1 MLEWGLGGR
10 AKCLC
15 EQTGTMGGK
24 MQTVQKVGVG
34 GDLDAAAT
42 QLKRDELSLFDSRR
56 QDRHL
61 SERPYGSFW
70 NEAIGLANKL
80 CH

>member
-1 MLEWGLGGR
+1 
-10 AKCLC
+10 
-15 EQTGTMGGK
+15 

-70 NEAIGLANKL
+70 NEARWARKQTLPLTHCVTLVMIYNLSGPQLS
-80 CH
+80 

>member
-1 MLEWGLGGR
+1 MGIGRQSKVPLDSHYGWQDADGPEGWGGGR
-10 AKCLC
+10 
-15 EQTGTMGGK
+15 
-24 MQTVQKVGVG
+24 
-34 GDLDAAAT
+34 DLDAAAT